1 MGYIL
6 LTIQI
11 PLLSGKTPHEVIL
24 LFDTT
29 VLIKEII
36 LAFYNRLT
44 VIIY

>member
-1 MGYIL
+1 MGYKL
-6 LTIQI
+6 SSIQF

-36 LAFYNRLT
+36 LTFNNGLPAIFY
-44 VIIY
+44 

>member
-6 LTIQI
+6 LSIQI

-24 LFDTT
+24 LLDTT